1 MTTHTLASIRA
12 AWAAD
17 GLGYSTDA
25 PHGFVVQ
32 FYRNGLAAMWF
43 TTGAAEP
50 LWTRDTDAWTPG
62 TLDDLARALGLKEH
76 KP

>member
-25 PHGFVVQ
+25 
-32 FYRNGLAAMWF
+32 
-43 TTGAAEP
+43 
-50 LWTRDTDAWTPG
+50 WTPG
-62 TLDDLARALGLKEH
+62 TLDDLARALGLKEQR
-76 KP
+76 P